1 MSGKIVNLDLFRTEE
16 EIRSRSESDELKSMI
31 GKSFRNL
38 FARTGEAETE
48 IMKLKETVNKLMV
61 LVEKHA

>member
-1 MSGKIVNLDLFRTEE
+1 MSGKIVELDLFRTEE
-16 EIRSRSESDELKSMI
+16 ELRARTENEEIKTMI

-48 IMKLKETVNKLMV
+48 IMKLKETVNELKLLV
-61 LVEKHA
+61 LKHG